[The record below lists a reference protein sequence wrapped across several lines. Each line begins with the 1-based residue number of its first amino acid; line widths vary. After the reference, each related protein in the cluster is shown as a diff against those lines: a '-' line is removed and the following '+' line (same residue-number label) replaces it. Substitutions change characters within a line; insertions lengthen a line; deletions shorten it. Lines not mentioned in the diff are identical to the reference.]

1 MRQSQTYAVTGS
13 LADVNIVQHPLH
25 QISTLLHQI
34 STLLHQIS
42 TLLHQIS
49 TLQHQISTLLH
60 QISTLVHQIS
70 TLRIQKKPHVNSAEN
85 VSKQLIV

>member
-13 LADVNIVQHPLH
+13 LADVNIVQHP
-25 QISTLLHQI
+25 LHQI